1 MNRVILA
8 MGTVVVLGCVEQ
20 TSSRSVSK
28 PPRATV
34 FDELAAAVKGALEAK
49 RVEDDRLVQ
58 YAVEKQRL
66 VSRLMPNGDFADGHP
81 LAIEGYV
88 SERDP
93 EAAKNLCV
101 VLKLEEHS
109 QHRKQQLAEAIS
121 AGANWLEAKRLYGI
135 SGAQSPPDQDVEL
148 FVVIERLKDLVT
160 APPPEPPLREIDG
173 ARLHQEFARFEKREQ
188 ELAEA
193 ESEMERQ
200 QQLQATIA
208 KLRNEFSQERDRNE
222 NLRDQLSRVQE
233 QHQRLQDEHRQSM
246 LSVQTLERELVT
258 LKADLVQEREKV
270 VRLTRESTTP
280 VSTVRESTAH
290 VDQTPRPMAPYGY
303 WASPSGYRYGGRW

>member
-1 MNRVILA
+1 
-8 MGTVVVLGCVEQ
+8 
-20 TSSRSVSK
+20 
-28 PPRATV
+28 V
-34 FDELAAAVKGALEAK
+34 FDELAAAVKGALAAK
-49 RVEDDRLVQ
+49 SVEDNRLAQ
-58 YAVEKQRL
+58 LGVEKQRL

-93 EAAKNLCV
+93 EAAKNLSV

-121 AGANWLEAKRLYGI
+121 AGENWLEAKRLYGI
-135 SGAQSPPDQDVEL
+135 SGAESHPEQDVEL

-160 APPPEPPLREIDG
+160 APPPEPPLREIDA
-173 ARLHQEFARFEKREQ
+173 ARLNREFARFEKREE
-188 ELAEA
+188 ELAEVQ
-193 ESEMERQ
+193 SEMERQ
-200 QQLQATIA
+200 QQLQAA
-208 KLRNEFSQERDRNE
+208 VDWLRNELSQARNTTAV
-222 NLRDQLSRVQE
+222 LRAQLAGLRE

-246 LSVQTLERELVT
+246 LSVRTLEGEQVA
-258 LKADLVQEREKV
+258 LKADLVQERETV

-280 VSTVRESTAH
+280 VSTVRETTAH